1 MDGDGN
7 MDPGEWA
14 SYLAE
19 LGDNFEKKESN
30 NNSQQGSAKHQA
42 GCLVSIIP
50 LIVFAAL
57 MLMWI
62 IR

>member
-1 MDGDGN
+1 

-19 LGDNFEKKESN
+19 LGDDFERKSGN
-30 NNSQQGSAKHQA
+30 NNSKPSSAKHQA
-42 GCLVSIIP
+42 GCLVSIVP
-50 LIVFAAL
+50 LIAFAAL